1 MEKRIYV
8 DNAATTKVAPEVLEA
23 MLPCFNETFG
33 NPSSIYAEGRAAKS
47 AIEKAREQVADL
59 LEGYVI
65 MDALSD
71 YDFWKLGI
79 VDLPIPCNDHIK
91 PFIEK
96 ALLNSRRVV
105 LNDLGAF
112 TIGIQGKCYPKEVMQ
127 AEDFSP
133 SAQIKGHRILFRP
146 EVGLKKAIAKGFKL
160 QRISSDAM
168 A

>member
-1 MEKRIYV
+1 MGSELPLLGRGRGERLPFFFLMAVNYKV
-8 DNAATTKVAPEVLEA
+8 SKCKNPGKNAVAGTTYFSCKASKVSDYAFKELAGDIATATTV
-23 MLPCFNETFG
+23 T
-33 NPSSIYAEGRAAKS
+33 
-47 AIEKAREQVADL
+47 KA
-59 LEGYVI
+59 
-65 MDALSD
+65 DALAVLAS
-71 YDFWKLGI
+71 
-79 VDLPIPCNDHIK
+79 IK

>member
-1 MEKRIYV
+1 MPITYKVAKCRNPKYPEMAYFKGTAVKTGDYTFDELAEDI
-8 DNAATTKVAPEVLEA
+8 ALATTCTKGDIMAVLA
-23 MLPCFNETFG
+23 
-33 NPSSIYAEGRAAKS
+33 S
-47 AIEKAREQVADL
+47 
-59 LEGYVI
+59 
-65 MDALSD
+65 
-71 YDFWKLGI
+71 
-79 VDLPIPCNDHIK
+79 IK

-146 EVGLKKAIAKGFKL
+146 EVGLKKAIAKSFKL